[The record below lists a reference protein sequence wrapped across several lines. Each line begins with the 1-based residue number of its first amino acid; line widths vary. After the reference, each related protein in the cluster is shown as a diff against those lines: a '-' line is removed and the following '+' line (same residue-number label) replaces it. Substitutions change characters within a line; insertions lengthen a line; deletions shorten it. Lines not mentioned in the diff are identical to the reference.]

1 MAYAEK
7 QIVNLNETALTLAS
21 TGVKARWTPGVQ
33 GGTIRRWGLQLEA
46 ATSVTAAVVVLK
58 KRPTPGSAT
67 GEVVLQSLTL
77 ATAEA
82 AGNTVYGNDLQA
94 QILPGEQV
102 IIEVTTA
109 ATGGA
114 TTFAFLEFD
123 PDWEVPGNAKASVI
137 NRMTP

>member
-7 QIVNLNETALTLAS
+7 QIVNLNETAITLAS

-33 GGTIRRWGLQLEA
+33 GGTIRRWFLQLEQ
-46 ATSVTAAVVVLK
+46 ATTTTAAVVVLK
-58 KRPTPGSAT
+58 KRPTPGSAS

-77 ATAEA
+77 SATEA

-94 QILPGEQV
+94 TILPGEQV

-109 ATGGA
+109 ATAGA
-114 TTFAFLEFD
+114 LTYAGLEFD
-123 PDWEVPGNAKASVI
+123 PDWEVPTNAKASVI